1 MAIGAIH
8 LAWLRRLKA
17 KNAFGDLRSVID
29 LGPQDIQLEQAIL
42 NGALRGLVEQE
53 KVDRVL
59 NSIYLNGRIDSN
71 AQAGFY
77 SLFGLDQYESIDV
90 DDTRATY
97 RVDLNR
103 PDIQLSEYDVV
114 TNFGTTE
121 HVFNIGEAFKTV
133 HNLTKPGGLSLH
145 CVPCFAF
152 INHGFY
158 NIHPNLF
165 VEMVRANKYEFV
177 DFSYFDNAFVRNVR
191 LGREGVES
199 FDLDSL
205 PVQMRD
211 MERTQFFMNKVVA
224 QFYRNLLS
232 DETRREIGALS
243 PASKKAWTKEYPT
256 EKFDICYVFD
266 LIFFAMRRPRE
277 RMPFIMPIQ
286 NPSGV
291 APLDGQVWSSAEV
304 ASTADMSAARNRW
317 KSMARG
323 LVRRLRR
330 KFVR

>member
-1 MAIGAIH
+1 M
-8 LAWLRRLKA
+8 LRPI
-17 KNAFGDLRSVID
+17 FTVFSVSTS
-29 LGPQDIQLEQAIL
+29 
-42 NGALRGLVEQE
+42 
-53 KVDRVL
+53 K
-59 NSIYLNGRIDSN
+59 
-71 AQAGFY
+71 
-77 SLFGLDQYESIDV
+77 SIDV

-199 FDLDSL
+199 SILNCCPSRCVSMDVLES
-205 PVQMRD
+205 
-211 MERTQFFMNKVVA
+211 FMQVVVA
-224 QFYRNLLS
+224 ILPQLLS
-232 DETRREIGALS
+232 AEIA
-243 PASKKAWTKEYPT
+243 
-256 EKFDICYVFD
+256 
-266 LIFFAMRRPRE
+266 
-277 RMPFIMPIQ
+277 
-286 NPSGV
+286 GV
-291 APLDGQVWSSAEV
+291 
-304 ASTADMSAARNRW
+304 R
-317 KSMARG
+317 
-323 LVRRLRR
+323 
-330 KFVR
+330 